1 MKARRRQ
8 WMADTNDRIDDFG
21 ALDEPPHVHCYLT
34 HCLAAAVG
42 FKFVDAARRVCV
54 FTRPRHPQKT
64 FFAVV
69 RGVVPIHELCGAL
82 TASRLARRDAAAAF
96 NRRRPRGVKRRR
108 VPSALMVIAPAA
120 ILRALANFRGCKPV
134 FKWESNQPWV
144 ELQLQAWNQPDD
156 ATWDRVL
163 FKSVASFGWWLM
175 LARVLAYAC
184 SDYYRVEAEREVLR
198 IPAPVV
204 RRAK

>member
-1 MKARRRQ
+1 M
-8 WMADTNDRIDDFG
+8 
-21 ALDEPPHVHCYLT
+21 L
-34 HCLAAAVG
+34 
-42 FKFVDAARRVCV
+42 
-54 FTRPRHPQKT
+54 
-64 FFAVV
+64 
-69 RGVVPIHELCGAL
+69 
-82 TASRLARRDAAAAF
+82 S
-96 NRRRPRGVKRRR
+96 RRRPSSGRWR
-108 VPSALMVIAPAA
+108 
-120 ILRALANFRGCKPV
+120 ILRGCKPCSS
-134 FKWESNQPWV
+134 ESNQPWV

-204 RRAK
+204 RRAKYLFVVHAQYYLISQDSYKS